1 MTTTTTTITA
11 GKEVAEEARRADMS
25 EWKAQTT
32 PHFHMSEKKKEKD
45 ELLSVRHVWQDY

>member
-1 MTTTTTTITA
+1 MTITTTTTTTA
-11 GKEVAEEARRADMS
+11 GKEVFEEARRADMS

-32 PHFHMSEKKKEKD
+32 PHFHLSEEKD